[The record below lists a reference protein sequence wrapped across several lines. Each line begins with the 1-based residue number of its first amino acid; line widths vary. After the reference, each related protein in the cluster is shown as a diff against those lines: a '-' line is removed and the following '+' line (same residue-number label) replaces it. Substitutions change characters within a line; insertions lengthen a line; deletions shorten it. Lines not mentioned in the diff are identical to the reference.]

1 MSKLSKFAKKSVA
14 DHNKFQDTAE
24 TNYMGGTSYTLNP
37 LATLRLIAASSIFGE
52 RQYYKEGLNESTTV
66 EIPYEEQLKS
76 HFLNTADEFSLVAD
90 AALNYDFK
98 GTLELARE
106 LRQNY
111 YMRLNP
117 AIIYIIA
124 SIHPDRHVFTKQN
137 PGYFKKLCKDIALR
151 PDDITNQFE
160 YYMFHWGK
168 KNNLPN
174 VVKRAWKEVL
184 EGYDYYQMAKYQKKV
199 KDVIRISHA
208 NNETINTLMKT
219 GQLKMDSHASTWE
232 RLRAEGMTW
241 KQISKTIVF
250 PHMALL
256 RNLRGIFTELQ
267 NTEEDLEIGKFL
279 LKQLVTG
286 VTRGK
291 QFPFR
296 YYSAYQMIER
306 QTDINMQGRIL
317 DALEECIEVAIKN
330 MPKLQGRT
338 ICLSDNSGSAW
349 ETFNS
354 EYGRQTVAT
363 IGNLS
368 SLLTLANCEDGEIG
382 LFGDRLIRKNFR
394 KKESILKQL
403 QSLNEL
409 AQDWSVGVG
418 QNTENG
424 IWLFFRDAIK
434 NKEHFD
440 NIFIY
445 SDQQAG
451 HGGLYGIDSEEYK
464 SYSLGSY
471 IDVLALVQE
480 YRRVVNPNLNVF
492 SVQTAGYKNAVMPQ
506 NLYRGAV
513 LTGWTGK
520 ETVFANE
527 IIKIWDEKENNQ

>member
-1 MSKLSKFAKKSVA
+1 MSKLSPFAKKSVA

-24 TNYMGGTSYTLNP
+24 INYMGGTSYTLNP
-37 LATLRLIAASSIFGE
+37 LATLRLVAASSIFGE
-52 RQYYKEGLNESTTV
+52 RQYYKEGLNQSKTSLFN
-66 EIPYEEQLKS
+66 PYEEGLKS
-76 HFLNTADEFSLVAD
+76 HFLNTADDFSIVVD
-90 AALNYDFK
+90 AALHYDFK

-106 LRQNY
+106 LRQKY

-124 SIHPDRHVFTKQN
+124 SIHPNRQNFTKQN

-219 GQLKMDSHASTWE
+219 GQLKMDSDKSTWE
-232 RLRAEGMTW
+232 RLRSEGMSW
-241 KQISKTIVF
+241 KQIFNSIKI

-267 NTEEDLEIGKFL
+267 NSEEDLSIGKNVL
-279 LKQLVTG
+279 EQLVKG
-286 VTRGK
+286 VATGK

-306 QTDINMQGRIL
+306 QSDLSMQGKIL
-317 DALEECIEVAIKN
+317 DALEECIENSIKN

-338 ICLSDNSGSAW
+338 MCLSDNSGSAW
-349 ETFNS
+349 GAFNS
-354 EYGRQTVAT
+354 EYGSQTVAT

-382 LFGDRLIRKNFR
+382 LFGDKLIRKNFR
-394 KKESILKQL
+394 RKEPILKQL
-403 QSLNEL
+403 QSLDKL
-409 AQDWSVGVG
+409 AQDWSEGVG
-418 QNTENG
+418 QQTENG

-440 NIFIY
+440 NVFIY

-451 HGGLYGIDSEEYK
+451 HGGLYGLDREEY
-464 SYSLGSY
+464 SDYLIGSNY

-480 YRRVVNPNLNVF
+480 YRRVVNPKLNVF
-492 SVQTAGYKNAVMPQ
+492 SVQTAGYKNSVMPQ

-527 IIKIWDEKENNQ
+527 IIKIWDNLN